1 MKSVRFAIC
10 DDDEISLEILSD
22 LVVKVCKKHDILAI
36 VDGYDSGG
44 KLLEYIGGHNYAAIL
59 IDMNMP
65 KMNGIQLAKRLR
77 SSKNC
82 PNLIFVSGQ
91 EESVFSTFQ
100 VSPFAFIR
108 KNKLDEDIDMVL
120 SWFIEDYFDHGQ
132 TLEVPAAEKEVL
144 IFKYSEIVYI
154 ESCKRVQY
162 VHLVGNRTVEILPNM
177 AELEEKLRGSPIK
190 SVHRSYL
197 VNYRYI
203 SRIDRTELKLTVGES
218 IPLSRNRAN
227 EVREEYLKY
236 ICSKGNLNL

>member
-1 MKSVRFAIC
+1 MKSIRFAIC
-10 DDDEISLEILSD
+10 DDDEISLEILGD
-22 LVVKVCKKHDILAI
+22 LVVKACKKHDILAI
-36 VDGYDSGG
+36 VDSYDSGG
-44 KLLEYIGGHNYAAIL
+44 KLLEYMGGHDYAVIL
-59 IDMNMP
+59 IDINMP
-65 KMNGIQLAKRLR
+65 KMNGIQLARRLR
-77 SSKNC
+77 SSEGC

-91 EESVFSTFQ
+91 EENVFSTFQ
-100 VSPFAFIR
+100 VSPFGFIR
-108 KNKLDEDIDMVL
+108 KNKLGEDIEAVL
-120 SWFIEDYFDHGQ
+120 RRFMEDYFDDGQ

-144 IFKYSEIVYI
+144 IFKYSDIVYI

-162 VHLVGNRTVEILPNM
+162 IHLVGNRSVEIHSNM
-177 AELEEKLRGSPIK
+177 AELEEKLRGSSIK

>member
-1 MKSVRFAIC
+1 
-10 DDDEISLEILSD
+10 
-22 LVVKVCKKHDILAI
+22 
-36 VDGYDSGG
+36 
-44 KLLEYIGGHNYAAIL
+44 
-59 IDMNMP
+59 
-65 KMNGIQLAKRLR
+65 
-77 SSKNC
+77 
-82 PNLIFVSGQ
+82 
-91 EESVFSTFQ
+91 
-100 VSPFAFIR
+100 
-108 KNKLDEDIDMVL
+108 MVL

-162 VHLVGNRTVEILPNM
+162 VHLVGNRTVEIHSNM